1 MVRTASPSVLSDFPS
16 FDQTALLPPSTRRRP
31 DEKLQLAEAQPPV
44 HAVLPGGGAA
54 LGGHE
59 RGAQGGRPLSGDD
72 GQTAGLA
79 ADSEVR
85 AGARGTCLT
94 PETVSAVLK
103 RLQDALSERAA
114 IRPLTP
120 ACGYTVVLDDVILHR
135 EAPVV
140 VPFLPER
147 IPTFETFSYSL
158 SSCLPRPRAQSVLH
172 HSSLCSF

>member
-1 MVRTASPSVLSDFPS
+1 MVGRAFPSVLSDFLS
-16 FDQTALLPPSTRRRP
+16 ALLSPSTRRRP

-79 ADSEVR
+79 AHSEVR
-85 AGARGTCLT
+85 AAAKGTCLT

-103 RLQDALSERAA
+103 RPPCRQERLQDGLSEHAA
-114 IRPLTP
+114 
-120 ACGYTVVLDDVILHR
+120 
-135 EAPVV
+135 
-140 VPFLPER
+140 
-147 IPTFETFSYSL
+147 
-158 SSCLPRPRAQSVLH
+158 
-172 HSSLCSF
+172 